1 VRQSKSF
8 NFKVILSFLL
18 FAILFY
24 VGCGGSDDSGQVLP
38 TLTNNDKVASTGDL
52 TKVKVNDMIL
62 TDKNEDE
69 YYDRLEKILNGEY
82 SVSSNAPRKA
92 ATPYLSNMTLSKKTD
107 EVQTQSPYNLA
118 SNITTTAIFSNGA
131 TEPVTPSWII
141 YSGVDSLDGNIYT
154 ASVTAGKAVFIAR
167 YSVDGVTRFAIFRLT
182 INGISSL
189 SLSKTTDTIQ
199 SVGIYDLSSILVYA
213 KSSTGAI
220 NNVTADLN
228 TKWALSSGRGTFS
241 GTNYFAPDVPE
252 TAVFTASYTEAGA
265 VQSAQF
271 TLKVTG
277 LISLT
282 LSKTTDTMPSS
293 STYDLTSLTATAKFS
308 DGMTKTVSPSWV
320 PISFGNGTFDGAI
333 YTSPA
338 NAETVVFTASYFENG
353 ITKTANF
360 TLKVTGLS
368 SLSLNKTTE
377 TIQSGTTYDLA
388 SLIVTAKFSDGST
401 KTISPAWVLTSG
413 SGTFNGTT
421 YVSAVA
427 ETAVFTTSYTENGI
441 TRTVQFKLVIKLQ
454 APTPGISPAAGT
466 YTSAQ
471 NITLTSSIPSVII
484 KYTTNGTIPSATNGD
499 IYSNG
504 NPINIAT
511 TTIVK
516 AIIIKSGMI
525 DSALLSATY
534 VINIPMQQ
542 VAAPVFSSPN
552 GTYPPPM
559 NITLASS
566 TVDATIK
573 YTIDGSTPTSTNGI
587 AYTGP
592 ITISTTTTIKALAIK
607 TGMIDSEVT
616 SATYTIASSQIRPP
630 EIAVKLYGR
639 TGSGMMAQQPAEIY
653 VSIPAG
659 NSYTLE
665 VGEYTMLP
673 PDYMNLGLV
682 WNNWASAPAL
692 SYTSRS
698 TINLTNGKAYKIAM
712 NIGLTGVQA
721 MSSDGI
727 HALHIKWLFR
737 VKDTSNN
744 TYSQESVCGISLDFI
759 QPDVMA
765 QVPESAGITVIP
777 PTGSFVDPTVNW

>member
-1 VRQSKSF
+1 MV
-8 NFKVILSFLL
+8 
-18 FAILFY
+18 
-24 VGCGGSDDSGQVLP
+24 
-38 TLTNNDKVASTGDL
+38 
-52 TKVKVNDMIL
+52 L

-82 SVSSNAPRKA
+82 SVPTNAPRKA

-107 EVQTQSPYNLA
+107 EVQTQNSYDLA

-131 TEPVTPSWII
+131 TETVSPTWII
-141 YSGVDSLDGNIYT
+141 YSGVDSLAGNIYT
-154 ASVTAGKAVFIAR
+154 ASSTVGKTVFIAR
-167 YSVDGVTRFAIFRLT
+167 YYMDGVTRFAIFRLA

-199 SVGIYDLSSILVYA
+199 SVGFYNLTSITVTA
-213 KSSTGAI
+213 KSSTGVLKD
-220 NNVTADLN
+220 VTSDPN
-228 TKWALSSGRGTFS
+228 TKWMLSSGRGTFD
-241 GTNYFAPDVPE
+241 GTNYTAPALAE
-252 TAVFTASYTEAGA
+252 TAVFTVSYTEAGA

-271 TLKVTG
+271 TITVIALS
-277 LISLT
+277 SLS
-282 LSKTTDTMPSS
+282 LNKTTDTITSC
-293 STYDLTSLTATAKFS
+293 STYDLRNLIVTAKYS
-308 DGMTKTVSPSWV
+308 NGTSNPISPSWV
-320 PISFGNGTFDGAI
+320 PTSGNGTFDGSI
-333 YTSPA
+333 YTAPA
-338 NAETVVFTASYFENG
+338 NAETAIFKTDYFENG
-353 ITKTANF
+353 IVKTIQF

-368 SLSLNKTTE
+368 SLSLNKTTD

-388 SLIVTAKFSDGST
+388 GLTVTAKFSDGTT
-401 KTISPAWVLTSG
+401 KQINPIWTLTSG
-413 SGTFNGTT
+413 SGTLNG
-421 YVSAVA
+421 SAYTSPA
-427 ETAVFTTSYTENGI
+427 GSETAVFTTSYTENGI
-441 TRTVQFKLVIKLQ
+441 TKTIQFKLVVKVK

-471 NITLTSSIPSVII
+471 SVTLTSSIPGATI
-484 KYTTNGTIPSATNGD
+484 KYTTNSTIPSATNGD
-499 IYSNG
+499 IYSG
-504 NPINIAT
+504 TPISISR

-516 AIIIKSGMI
+516 AIIIKSGLI
-525 DSALLSATY
+525 DSEVISATY
-534 VINIPMQQ
+534 VIDIPMQH

-559 NITLASS
+559 NIALTSS
-566 TVDATIK
+566 TEGATIK
-573 YTIDGSTPTSTNGI
+573 YTIDGTTPTVTNSI
-587 AYTGP
+587 TYTGP
-592 ITISTTTTIKALAIK
+592 ITISTTTTIKAFAIQ

-616 SATYTIASSQIRPP
+616 SAAYTIAVSQVRPP

-653 VSIPAG
+653 VSIPNG

-673 PDYMNLGLV
+673 PDYMNLGLI

-727 HALHIKWLFR
+727 HNLHIKWLFR

-744 TYSQESVCGISLDFI
+744 TYSQEAVCGISCDFI
-759 QPDVMA
+759 QPNVMV
-765 QVPESAGITVIP
+765 QVPESTGITVIQ